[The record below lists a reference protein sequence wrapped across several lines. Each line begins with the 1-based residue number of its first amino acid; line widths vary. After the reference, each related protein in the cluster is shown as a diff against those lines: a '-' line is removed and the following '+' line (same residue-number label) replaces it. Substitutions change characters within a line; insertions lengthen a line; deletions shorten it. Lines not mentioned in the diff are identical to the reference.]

1 MPREAPLKK
10 NPASGMKKS
19 SSERYPD
26 ERLISPLLEDIGN
39 LISYSQIPRV
49 DKPSQNEGLE
59 QST

>member
-1 MPREAPLKK
+1 
-10 NPASGMKKS
+10 MKKS